1 MKTRQCDP
9 ISRGYCFLPRGPAG
23 RRKPAS
29 SLFSRALRE
38 VSTCTE
44 CWAAGRSMKHV
55 LTFCF
60 SSTGEGAVV
69 RVGAVSAAEGAHC
82 GHGLG
87 SSLGI
92 IQSTGFSWVTDGEDE
107 AQWSRHCPRSRGR
120 SAVGGGGW
128 VPGRQDSRFSDLR
141 PYDH

>member
-1 MKTRQCDP
+1 
-9 ISRGYCFLPRGPAG
+9 
-23 RRKPAS
+23 
-29 SLFSRALRE
+29 
-38 VSTCTE
+38 
-44 CWAAGRSMKHV
+44 MKHV

-107 AQWSRHCPRSRGR
+107 AQVEQALPKVTGKVR
-120 SAVGGGGW
+120 GGGW
-128 VPGRQDSRFSDLR
+128 GMGTGKTRLQVF
-141 PYDH
+141 

>member
-107 AQWSRHCPRSRGR
+107 AQVEQALPKVTGKVR
-120 SAVGGGGW
+120 GGGW
-128 VPGRQDSRFSDLR
+128 GMGTGKTRLQVF
-141 PYDH
+141 